1 MSMNGD
7 AAEKIVKLSL
17 EGFEVAARLTG
28 KAAEEIAALLVS
40 VLKQEK
46 KTSGKT
52 RLTSMIRSG
61 KELKVFTVRNK
72 DLPMFVRQARRYG
85 VLYCV
90 LRDRNQ
96 KGDDMMVDIIARS
109 EDAPKITR
117 IFEKFR
123 LEPTEDKVS
132 VVTDGKER
140 SEPERTEGER
150 MAQEAVKQDTSEIK
164 NPSPARTDKDPL
176 SGRNSVS
183 GAPIS
188 DKGLFQ
194 DEYRPSVREKL
205 ERYIEADR
213 LRREAEY
220 KMPVKTKTKGKGRG
234 R

>member
-1 MSMNGD
+1 MNGD

-46 KTSGKT
+46 KTSGKA
-52 RLTSMIRSG
+52 RLTNMIRSG

-123 LEPTEDKVS
+123 LEPTEDRAS
-132 VVTDGKER
+132 VMADGKER

-150 MAQEAVKQDTSEIK
+150 MAQEAVKQDTSEMK
-164 NPSPARTDKDPL
+164 NPSRARTDKDPL
-176 SGRNSVS
+176 SGQNSVS

-188 DKGLFQ
+188 DKGLFR

-220 KMPVKTKTKGKGRG
+220 KMPVKVKTKGKGRG

>member
-1 MSMNGD
+1 MNGD

-52 RLTSMIRSG
+52 RLTSMVRSG

-117 IFEKFR
+117 IFEKFKLDR
-123 LEPTEDKVS
+123 SEDKAS
-132 VVTDGKER
+132 VMTDEKER
-140 SEPERTEGER
+140 PEPERTEGER

-164 NPSPARTDKDPL
+164 NPSPARIDKDPL

-188 DKGLFQ
+188 DKGLFR

-220 KMPVKTKTKGKGRG
+220 KMPVKAKTKGKGRG

>member
-1 MSMNGD
+1 MNGD
-7 AAEKIVKLSL
+7 AAEKVVKLSL

-46 KTSGKT
+46 KASGKT

-61 KELKVFTVRNK
+61 KELKVFTVRNR

-117 IFEKFR
+117 I
-123 LEPTEDKVS
+123 
-132 VVTDGKER
+132 
-140 SEPERTEGER
+140 
-150 MAQEAVKQDTSEIK
+150 
-164 NPSPARTDKDPL
+164 
-176 SGRNSVS
+176 
-183 GAPIS
+183 
-188 DKGLFQ
+188 
-194 DEYRPSVREKL
+194 
-205 ERYIEADR
+205 
-213 LRREAEY
+213 
-220 KMPVKTKTKGKGRG
+220 
-234 R
+234 